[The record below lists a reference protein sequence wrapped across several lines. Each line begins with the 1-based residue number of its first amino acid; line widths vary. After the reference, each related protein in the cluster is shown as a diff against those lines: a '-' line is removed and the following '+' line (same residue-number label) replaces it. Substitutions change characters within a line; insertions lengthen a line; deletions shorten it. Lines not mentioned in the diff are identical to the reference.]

1 MNSKRRASAM
11 RWGFLLSAS
20 GNLSVP
26 LFRLRDKQLQP
37 GDTRDPE
44 TLYRPANGLAVT
56 ETLC

>member
-1 MNSKRRASAM
+1 M

-26 LFRLRDKQLQP
+26 LFRLRDKQLRP
-37 GDTRDPE
+37 GDTRDP
-44 TLYRPANGLAVT
+44 TMRYRPANGLAVT